1 MRVCEEGCR
10 CRVKGAGETC
20 WKPGLPSGPIDR
32 PYERETSPT
41 LAAFTGFASTN
52 ENRKCLA
59 VVALLMLATLGTH
72 EALLMLAVVEFVS
85 HEEAPTKKSSSET
98 TSSPGPEMP
107 SVQRSG
113 FRVGGVSCAV

>member
-1 MRVCEEGCR
+1 MRVYEKGCR
-10 CRVKGAGETC
+10 CRAKGAGETC

-52 ENRKCLA
+52 EKRKFLA
-59 VVALLMLATLGTH
+59 VVELLMLATLGTH
-72 EALLMLAVVEFVS
+72 EALLMLAVVELAATFVT

-107 SVQRSG
+107 SVQRSE
-113 FRVGGVSCAV
+113 V

>member
-1 MRVCEEGCR
+1 MRVYEEGCR
-10 CRVKGAGETC
+10 CRAKGAGETC
-20 WKPGLPSGPIDR
+20 WKPGLPSGPIDK

-52 ENRKCLA
+52 EKRKCLA
-59 VVALLMLATLGTH
+59 AVELLMLATLGTH
-72 EALLMLAVVEFVS
+72 EDEALLMLAVVELAATFVS

-107 SVQRSG
+107 SAQRSE
-113 FRVGGVSCAV
+113 V